1 MTENNSPNVY
11 SNLNDQELRL
21 NKISE
26 LFHL

>member
-11 SNLNDQELRL
+11 SNLNDQEFRL

>member
-11 SNLNDQELRL
+11 SNLNHQEFRL